1 MSGSLLLIAAVWLV
15 LLAPLLL
22 RNQKPVRRTAQAL
35 SETRVLHRGGST
47 LKAKRKLKP
56 AEGLYM
62 SSDDDELELVDAE
75 PEYVL
80 LEDEDSVVGTKSGKP
95 RGLRALMNAKGSERS
110 ADSKGNERS
119 ADAEVVDG
127 EVVDAE
133 MVDAEVVDAEAAD
146 AEAKTTEA
154 TEQTAANAD
163 ESDAADKGSGR
174 GAEKGSEKVVAA
186 ASAGSAVRYTAQ
198 DEMDTGEFSP
208 VKKAEL
214 SADAAAAGAESA
226 KSSESAESA
235 ESSESSDSS
244 DSTEHAE
251 QSEEQSARQAAY
263 AAVPTEYVRG
273 GDVKASPDLV
283 DHVDEAPT
291 GKNLDIL
298 EDSDELSEADLQY
311 LASRRGR
318 GVYDPV
324 ASARLARERQNRR
337 KKVLLVLLAL
347 CALTFGASLALG
359 SGVWLTFVAMVAFT
373 AFYLVMLRRQAIEER
388 ELRHRR
394 LVRMRRARL
403 GVRNTEDDELG
414 VPDRLIR
421 PGAVILETDENDP
434 AFSNLEYADGSDFFD
449 VPGGA
454 SDAGAPSA
462 SAADE
467 EYLDPR
473 SGIRAV

>member
-62 SSDDDELELVDAE
+62 SSDDEELELVDAE

-80 LEDEDSVVGTKSGKP
+80 LEDEDSVSDAKSGNA
-95 RGLRALMNAKGSERS
+95 RGLRALMTTKDSDEQNKGSRGAE
-110 ADSKGNERS
+110 ATEIVDG
-119 ADAEVVDG
+119 EVVDG

-133 MVDAEVVDAEAAD
+133 VAD
-146 AEAKTTEA
+146 AQAE
-154 TEQTAANAD
+154 
-163 ESDAADKGSGR
+163 DAAEGESNETSG
-174 GAEKGSEKVVAA
+174 ESSEKVVAA
-186 ASAGSAVRYTAQ
+186 AAAGSAVRYTAQ

-208 VKKAEL
+208 VKKAQM
-214 SADAAAAGAESA
+214 
-226 KSSESAESA
+226 SAETA
-235 ESSESSDSS
+235 DVADERTEEAG
-244 DSTEHAE
+244 STEQAQQSEDQAE
-251 QSEEQSARQAAY
+251 EQVEEQAEEQSARQAAY
-263 AAVPTEYVRG
+263 AAVPTEYLRG
-273 GDVKASPDLV
+273 GDVKASPELV
-283 DHVDEAPT
+283 DPVDAAPA
-291 GKNLDIL
+291 GKSLDIL
-298 EDSDELSEADLQY
+298 EDSDELSEADLKY

-347 CALTFGASLALG
+347 CALSFGASLALG
-359 SGVWLTFVAMVAFT
+359 GGVWLTFVAMVAFT

-434 AFSNLEYADGSDFFD
+434 AFSNLEYADGSNFFD
-449 VPGGA
+449 LP
-454 SDAGAPSA
+454 SQDTDANAPSA
-462 SAADE
+462 TDADD
-467 EYLDPR
+467 EYIDPR

>member
-62 SSDDDELELVDAE
+62 SSDDEELELVDAE

-80 LEDEDSVVGTKSGKP
+80 LEDEDSTAGATSDKP
-95 RGLRALMNAKGSERS
+95 RGLRALMSTKGSERGE
-110 ADSKGNERS
+110 DSKRS
-119 ADAEVVDG
+119 EDREDSVDAEVVDG

-133 MVDAEVVDAEAAD
+133 VEEAD
-146 AEAKTTEA
+146 PVEAEAKSTETTEQA
-154 TEQTAANAD
+154 AANAD
-163 ESDAADKGSGR
+163 GSEAAD
-174 GAEKGSEKVVAA
+174 EGSEQVVAA
-186 ASAGSAVRYTAQ
+186 ASTGSAVRYTAQ

-214 SADAAAAGAESA
+214 SADAVEAGAESA
-226 KSSESAESA
+226 ESAD
-235 ESSESSDSS
+235 SSDAS
-244 DSTEHAE
+244 DSTESAE
-251 QSEEQSARQAAY
+251 PAEEQSARQAAY

-283 DHVDEAPT
+283 DHVDAAPE

-298 EDSDELSEADLQY
+298 EESDELSEADLKY
-311 LASRRGR
+311 LAARRGR

-347 CALTFGASLALG
+347 CVLTFGASLALG

-421 PGAVILETDENDP
+421 PGAVILETDEDDP

-449 VPGGA
+449 LPGGGP
-454 SDAGAPSA
+454 DTNGPSA
-462 SAADE
+462 SGSDK
-467 EYLDPR
+467 EYIDPR

>member
-133 MVDAEVVDAEAAD
+133 VVDAEVVDAEAAD

-154 TEQTAANAD
+154 TEQTAATTDDA
-163 ESDAADKGSGR
+163 DAAD
-174 GAEKGSEKVVAA
+174 EGSEKVVAA
-186 ASAGSAVRYTAQ
+186 ASTSSAVRYTAQ

-208 VKKAEL
+208 IKKAEM

-226 KSSESAESA
+226 KSAKSS
-235 ESSESSDSS
+235 ESSEPSDSS

>member
-47 LKAKRKLKP
+47 LRAKRKLKP

-62 SSDDDELELVDAE
+62 SSDDEELELVDAE

-80 LEDEDSVVGTKSGKP
+80 LEDEDSAVGATSDKP
-95 RGLRALMNAKGSERS
+95 RGLRALMTTKGSERS
-110 ADSKGNERS
+110 EDSKRS
-119 ADAEVVDG
+119 EDREDSVDAEVVDG

-133 MVDAEVVDAEAAD
+133 VEEADPVD

-154 TEQTAANAD
+154 TEQAAATADNA
-163 ESDAADKGSGR
+163 DAAD
-174 GAEKGSEKVVAA
+174 EGSEKVVAA
-186 ASAGSAVRYTAQ
+186 ASTGSAVRYTAQ

-214 SADAAAAGAESA
+214 SADAVEAGAESA
-226 KSSESAESA
+226 ESA
-235 ESSESSDSS
+235 DSS
-244 DSTEHAE
+244 DSTESAE
-251 QSEEQSARQAAY
+251 PTEEQSARQAAY

-283 DHVDEAPT
+283 DHVDAAPE

-298 EDSDELSEADLQY
+298 EESDELSEADLKY
-311 LASRRGR
+311 LAARRGR

-347 CALTFGASLALG
+347 CVLTFGASLALG

-421 PGAVILETDENDP
+421 PGAVILETDEDDP

-449 VPGGA
+449 LPGGGP
-454 SDAGAPSA
+454 DTNGPSA
-462 SAADE
+462 SSSDE
-467 EYLDPR
+467 EYIDPR

>member
-47 LKAKRKLKP
+47 LRAKRKLKP

-62 SSDDDELELVDAE
+62 SSDDEALELVDAE

-80 LEDEDSVVGTKSGKP
+80 LEDEDSAVGATSDKP
-95 RGLRALMNAKGSERS
+95 RGLRALMTTKGSERS
-110 ADSKGNERS
+110 EDSKRS
-119 ADAEVVDG
+119 EDREDSVDAEFVDG

-133 MVDAEVVDAEAAD
+133 VEEADPVD

-154 TEQTAANAD
+154 TEQAAATADNA
-163 ESDAADKGSGR
+163 DAAD
-174 GAEKGSEKVVAA
+174 EGSEKVVAA
-186 ASAGSAVRYTAQ
+186 ASTGSAVRYTAQ

-214 SADAAAAGAESA
+214 SADAVEAGAESA
-226 KSSESAESA
+226 ESA
-235 ESSESSDSS
+235 DSS
-244 DSTEHAE
+244 DSTESAE
-251 QSEEQSARQAAY
+251 PTEEQSARQAAY

-283 DHVDEAPT
+283 DHVDAAPE

-298 EDSDELSEADLQY
+298 EESDELSEADLKY
-311 LASRRGR
+311 LAARRGR

-421 PGAVILETDENDP
+421 PGAVILETDEDDP

-449 VPGGA
+449 LPGGGP
-454 SDAGAPSA
+454 DTNGPSA
-462 SAADE
+462 SGSDE
-467 EYLDPR
+467 EYIDPR

>member
-110 ADSKGNERS
+110 ADSKGNEHS

-133 MVDAEVVDAEAAD
+133 VVDAEVVDAEAAD

-226 KSSESAESA
+226 KSSESSA
-235 ESSESSDSS
+235 SS

-421 PGAVILETDENDP
+421 PGAVILETDEDDP

-449 VPGGA
+449 VPGGG

>member
-62 SSDDDELELVDAE
+62 SSDDEELELVDAE

-80 LEDEDSVVGTKSGKP
+80 LEDEDSTAGATSDKP
-95 RGLRALMNAKGSERS
+95 RGLRALMTTKGSERS
-110 ADSKGNERS
+110 EDSARNEEAD
-119 ADAEVVDG
+119 VVDG

-133 MVDAEVVDAEAAD
+133 EFDAEA
-146 AEAKTTEA
+146 TSTEA
-154 TEQTAANAD
+154 TEQAAATTD
-163 ESDAADKGSGR
+163 DADAAD
-174 GAEKGSEKVVAA
+174 EGSEKVVAA
-186 ASAGSAVRYTAQ
+186 ASTSSAVRYTAQ

-208 VKKAEL
+208 IKKAEM
-214 SADAAAAGAESA
+214 SADAADTGAEA
-226 KSSESAESA
+226 T
-235 ESSESSDSS
+235 ESSESSNS
-244 DSTEHAE
+244 DESTERAE
-251 QSEEQSARQAAY
+251 QNEKQSARQAAY

-283 DHVDEAPT
+283 DHVDAPPAD
-291 GKNLDIL
+291 KSLDIL
-298 EDSDELSEADLQY
+298 EESDELSEADLKY
-311 LASRRGR
+311 LAARRGR

-421 PGAVILETDENDP
+421 PGAVILETDEDDP

-449 VPGGA
+449 LPGRGT
-454 SDAGAPSA
+454 DTNGPSA
-462 SAADE
+462 SGSDE
-467 EYLDPR
+467 EYIDPR

>member
-62 SSDDDELELVDAE
+62 SSDDEELELVDAE

-80 LEDEDSVVGTKSGKP
+80 LEDEDSVSDAKSGNA
-95 RGLRALMNAKGSERS
+95 RGLRALMTTKDSDEQNKGS
-110 ADSKGNERS
+110 KGAE
-119 ADAEVVDG
+119 ATEIVDGEVVDG

-133 MVDAEVVDAEAAD
+133 VAD
-146 AEAKTTEA
+146 AEATDAEA
-154 TEQTAANAD
+154 TDAQAE
-163 ESDAADKGSGR
+163 DAAEGESNETFG
-174 GAEKGSEKVVAA
+174 ESSEKVVAA
-186 ASAGSAVRYTAQ
+186 AAAGSAVRYTAQ

-208 VKKAEL
+208 VKKAQM
-214 SADAAAAGAESA
+214 
-226 KSSESAESA
+226 SAETADVAA
-235 ESSESSDSS
+235 EHTEEAGPTEQAQQSEDQ
-244 DSTEHAE
+244 AE
-251 QSEEQSARQAAY
+251 EQVEEQAEEQSARQAAY
-263 AAVPTEYVRG
+263 AAVPTEYLRG
-273 GDVKASPDLV
+273 GDVKASPELV
-283 DHVDEAPT
+283 DHVDAAPA
-291 GKNLDIL
+291 GKSLDIL
-298 EDSDELSEADLQY
+298 EDSDELSEADLKY

-347 CALTFGASLALG
+347 CALSFGASLALG
-359 SGVWLTFVAMVAFT
+359 GGVWLTFVAMVAFT

-434 AFSNLEYADGSDFFD
+434 AFSNLEYADGSNFFD
-449 VPGGA
+449 LP
-454 SDAGAPSA
+454 SQDTDANAPSA
-462 SAADE
+462 TDADD
-467 EYLDPR
+467 EYIDPR

>member
-62 SSDDDELELVDAE
+62 SSDDEELELVDAE

-80 LEDEDSVVGTKSGKP
+80 LEDEDSAVGATSDKP
-95 RGLRALMNAKGSERS
+95 RGLRALMTTKGSERS
-110 ADSKGNERS
+110 EDSKRS
-119 ADAEVVDG
+119 EDREDSVDAEVVDG

-133 MVDAEVVDAEAAD
+133 VEEADPVD

-154 TEQTAANAD
+154 TEQAAATADNAEATD
-163 ESDAADKGSGR
+163 E
-174 GAEKGSEKVVAA
+174 GSEKVVAA
-186 ASAGSAVRYTAQ
+186 ASTGSAVRYTAQ

-214 SADAAAAGAESA
+214 SADAVEAGAESA
-226 KSSESAESA
+226 ESA
-235 ESSESSDSS
+235 DSS
-244 DSTEHAE
+244 DSTESAE
-251 QSEEQSARQAAY
+251 PTEEQSARQAAY

-283 DHVDEAPT
+283 DHVDAAPE

-298 EDSDELSEADLQY
+298 EESDELSEADLKY
-311 LASRRGR
+311 LAARRGR

-347 CALTFGASLALG
+347 CVLTFGASLALG

-421 PGAVILETDENDP
+421 PGAVILETDEDDP

-449 VPGGA
+449 LPGGGP
-454 SDAGAPSA
+454 DTNGPSA
-462 SAADE
+462 SSSDE
-467 EYLDPR
+467 EYIDPR

>member
-47 LKAKRKLKP
+47 LRAKRKLKP

-62 SSDDDELELVDAE
+62 SSDDEELELVDAE

-80 LEDEDSVVGTKSGKP
+80 LEDEDSTAGATSDKP
-95 RGLRALMNAKGSERS
+95 RGLRALMSTKGSERGE
-110 ADSKGNERS
+110 DSKRS
-119 ADAEVVDG
+119 EDREDSVDAEVVDG

-133 MVDAEVVDAEAAD
+133 VEEAD
-146 AEAKTTEA
+146 PVEAEAKSTETTEQA
-154 TEQTAANAD
+154 AANAD
-163 ESDAADKGSGR
+163 GSEAAD
-174 GAEKGSEKVVAA
+174 EGSEQVVAA
-186 ASAGSAVRYTAQ
+186 ASTGSAVRYTAQ

-214 SADAAAAGAESA
+214 SADAVEAGAESA
-226 KSSESAESA
+226 ESAD
-235 ESSESSDSS
+235 SSDAS
-244 DSTEHAE
+244 DSTESAE
-251 QSEEQSARQAAY
+251 PAEEQSARQAAY

-283 DHVDEAPT
+283 DHVDAAPE

-298 EDSDELSEADLQY
+298 EESDELSEADLKY
-311 LASRRGR
+311 LAARRGR

-347 CALTFGASLALG
+347 CVLTFGASLALG

-421 PGAVILETDENDP
+421 PGAVILETDEDDP

-449 VPGGA
+449 LPGGGP
-454 SDAGAPSA
+454 DTNGPSA
-462 SAADE
+462 SGSDE
-467 EYLDPR
+467 EYIDPR

>member
-62 SSDDDELELVDAE
+62 SSDDEELELVDAE

-80 LEDEDSVVGTKSGKP
+80 LEDEDSTAGATSDKP
-95 RGLRALMNAKGSERS
+95 RGLRALMTTKGSERS
-110 ADSKGNERS
+110 EDSARNEEAD
-119 ADAEVVDG
+119 VVDG

-133 MVDAEVVDAEAAD
+133 EFDAEA
-146 AEAKTTEA
+146 TSTEA
-154 TEQTAANAD
+154 TEQAAATTD
-163 ESDAADKGSGR
+163 DADAAD
-174 GAEKGSEKVVAA
+174 EGSEKVVAA
-186 ASAGSAVRYTAQ
+186 ASTSSAVRYTAQ

-208 VKKAEL
+208 IKKAEM
-214 SADAAAAGAESA
+214 SADAADTGAEA
-226 KSSESAESA
+226 T
-235 ESSESSDSS
+235 ESSESSNS
-244 DSTEHAE
+244 DESTEHVE
-251 QSEEQSARQAAY
+251 QNEKQSARQAAY

-283 DHVDEAPT
+283 DHVDAPPAD
-291 GKNLDIL
+291 KSLDIL
-298 EDSDELSEADLQY
+298 EESDELSEADLKY
-311 LASRRGR
+311 LAARRGR

-421 PGAVILETDENDP
+421 PGAVILETDEDDP

-449 VPGGA
+449 LPGRGT
-454 SDAGAPSA
+454 DTNGPSA
-462 SAADE
+462 SGSDE
-467 EYLDPR
+467 EYIDPR

>member
-80 LEDEDSVVGTKSGKP
+80 LEDEDSAAGAKSGKP
-95 RGLRALMNAKGSERS
+95 RGLRALMNTKGSERS
-110 ADSKGNERS
+110 EDSV
-119 ADAEVVDG
+119 DAEVVDG
-127 EVVDAE
+127 EVVDAEMVDAE

-146 AEAKTTEA
+146 AEAVDAKANTAEA
-154 TEQTAANAD
+154 TEQTDANGD
-163 ESDAADKGSGR
+163 GSDAADKGSGR
-174 GAEKGSEKVVAA
+174 GAEKVSEKVVAA

-208 VKKAEL
+208 VKKAEM
-214 SADAAAAGAESA
+214 
-226 KSSESAESA
+226 SAESSG
-235 ESSESSDSS
+235 SSESSDSS

-347 CALTFGASLALG
+347 CVLTFGASLALG

-421 PGAVILETDENDP
+421 PGAVILEIDEDDP

-449 VPGGA
+449 VPGGG

>member
-62 SSDDDELELVDAE
+62 SSDDEELELVDAE

-80 LEDEDSVVGTKSGKP
+80 LEDEDSAAGAKSGKA
-95 RGLRALMNAKGSERS
+95 RGLRALMSTK
-110 ADSKGNERS
+110 DNERS
-119 ADAEVVDG
+119 EDSESEDVVDAEVVDG
-127 EVVDAE
+127 EVVDG
-133 MVDAEVVDAEAAD
+133 EVVDAKAADTQAEGATNAEAAS
-146 AEAKTTEA
+146 E
-154 TEQTAANAD
+154 N
-163 ESDAADKGSGR
+163 
-174 GAEKGSEKVVAA
+174 SEKVVAA

-208 VKKAEL
+208 VKKAQMN
-214 SADAAAAGAESA
+214 ADAAEEDAETT
-226 KSSESAESA
+226 ETT
-235 ESSESSDSS
+235 ESSDFTESS
-244 DSTEHAE
+244 DSTEHNADNGQTGQTEEQAE
-251 QSEEQSARQAAY
+251 KKSKKQSARQAAY
-263 AAVPTEYVRG
+263 AAVPTEYMRG

-283 DHVDEAPT
+283 DHVDAAPA
-291 GKNLDIL
+291 GKSLDIL
-298 EDSDELSEADLQY
+298 EESDELSEADLKY

-359 SGVWLTFVAMVAFT
+359 NGVWLTFVAMVAFT

-421 PGAVILETDENDP
+421 PGAVILEADENDP

-449 VPGGA
+449 LPGGGP
-454 SDAGAPSA
+454 DTNAPSA
-462 SAADE
+462 TDADE
-467 EYLDPR
+467 EYIDPR

>member
-47 LKAKRKLKP
+47 LRAKRKLKP

-62 SSDDDELELVDAE
+62 SSDDKELELVDAE

-80 LEDEDSVVGTKSGKP
+80 LEDEDSAVGATSDKP
-95 RGLRALMNAKGSERS
+95 RGLRALMTTKGSERS
-110 ADSKGNERS
+110 EDSKRS
-119 ADAEVVDG
+119 EDREDSVDAEVVDG

-133 MVDAEVVDAEAAD
+133 VEEADPVDAEV
-146 AEAKTTEA
+146 KTTEA
-154 TEQTAANAD
+154 TEQAAATADNAEATD
-163 ESDAADKGSGR
+163 E
-174 GAEKGSEKVVAA
+174 GSEKVVPA
-186 ASAGSAVRYTAQ
+186 ASTGSAVRYTAQ

-214 SADAAAAGAESA
+214 SADAVEAG
-226 KSSESAESA
+226 AESA
-235 ESSESSDSS
+235 ESSDASDSS
-244 DSTEHAE
+244 DSTESAE
-251 QSEEQSARQAAY
+251 PAEEQSARQAAY

-283 DHVDEAPT
+283 DHVDAAPE

-298 EDSDELSEADLQY
+298 EESDELSEADLKY
-311 LASRRGR
+311 LAARRGR

-421 PGAVILETDENDP
+421 PGAVILETDEDDP

-449 VPGGA
+449 LPGGGP
-454 SDAGAPSA
+454 DTNGLSA
-462 SAADE
+462 SSSDE
-467 EYLDPR
+467 KYIDPR

>member
-80 LEDEDSVVGTKSGKP
+80 LEDEDSAAGAKSGKP
-95 RGLRALMNAKGSERS
+95 RGLRALMNTKGSERS
-110 ADSKGNERS
+110 EDSV
-119 ADAEVVDG
+119 DAEVVDG

-146 AEAKTTEA
+146 AKAKTAEA
-154 TEQTAANAD
+154 TEQTDANGD
-163 ESDAADKGSGR
+163 GSDAADKGSGR
-174 GAEKGSEKVVAA
+174 GAEKVSEKVVAA

-208 VKKAEL
+208 VKKAEM
-214 SADAAAAGAESA
+214 
-226 KSSESAESA
+226 SAESA
-235 ESSESSDSS
+235 ESSRSSESSDSS

-421 PGAVILETDENDP
+421 PGAVILETDEDDP

-449 VPGGA
+449 VPGGG

>member
-62 SSDDDELELVDAE
+62 SSDDEELELVDAE

-80 LEDEDSVVGTKSGKP
+80 LEDEDSTAGATSDKP
-95 RGLRALMNAKGSERS
+95 RGLRALMTTKGSERS
-110 ADSKGNERS
+110 EDSKHSERS
-119 ADAEVVDG
+119 EGSEDAEVVDG
-127 EVVDAE
+127 
-133 MVDAEVVDAEAAD
+133 EVVDAEAAD

-154 TEQTAANAD
+154 TSTEAPEQAAATTD
-163 ESDAADKGSGR
+163 DADAAD
-174 GAEKGSEKVVAA
+174 EGSEKVVAA
-186 ASAGSAVRYTAQ
+186 ASTSSAVRYTAQ

-208 VKKAEL
+208 IKTAEM
-214 SADAAAAGAESA
+214 SAEAAETGAEA
-226 KSSESAESA
+226 TK
-235 ESSESSDSS
+235 SSDS
-244 DSTEHAE
+244 DESTERAE
-251 QSEEQSARQAAY
+251 QNEEQSTRQAAY
-263 AAVPTEYVRG
+263 AAVPTEYLRG

-283 DHVDEAPT
+283 DHVDAPPAD
-291 GKNLDIL
+291 KSLDIL
-298 EDSDELSEADLQY
+298 EESDELSEADLNY
-311 LASRRGR
+311 LAARRGR

-421 PGAVILETDENDP
+421 PGAVILETDEDDP

-449 VPGGA
+449 LPGGGP
-454 SDAGAPSA
+454 DTNGPSA
-462 SAADE
+462 SGSDE
-467 EYLDPR
+467 EYIDPR

>member
-62 SSDDDELELVDAE
+62 SSDDEDLELVDAE

-80 LEDEDSVVGTKSGKP
+80 LEDEDSPASEKSGKP
-95 RGLRALMNAKGSERS
+95 RGLRALMTTK
-110 ADSKGNERS
+110 DSKDSEDSARNEE
-119 ADAEVVDG
+119 AEVVDG

-133 MVDAEVVDAEAAD
+133 ELDAETAS
-146 AEAKTTEA
+146 TEA
-154 TEQTAANAD
+154 PEQTAATTDDA
-163 ESDAADKGSGR
+163 DAADEGSD
-174 GAEKGSEKVVAA
+174 KVVAA
-186 ASAGSAVRYTAQ
+186 ASTGNAVRYTAQ

-208 VKKAEL
+208 IKKAEM
-214 SADAAAAGAESA
+214 SADAAETGAEST
-226 KSSESAESA
+226 K
-235 ESSESSDSS
+235 SSDS
-244 DSTEHAE
+244 DESTEHVE
-251 QSEEQSARQAAY
+251 QNQEQSARQAAY

-283 DHVDEAPT
+283 DHVDAPPAD
-291 GKNLDIL
+291 KSLDIL
-298 EDSDELSEADLQY
+298 EDSDELSEADLKY

-414 VPDRLIR
+414 VPDRLVR
-421 PGAVILETDENDP
+421 PGAVILETDEDDP

-449 VPGGA
+449 VPGGD
-454 SDAGAPSA
+454 SDAGAA
-462 SAADE
+462 SATGADE

>member
-62 SSDDDELELVDAE
+62 SSDDEELELVDAE

-80 LEDEDSVVGTKSGKP
+80 LEDEDSTAGATSDKP
-95 RGLRALMNAKGSERS
+95 RGLRALMSTKGSERGE
-110 ADSKGNERS
+110 DSKRS
-119 ADAEVVDG
+119 EDREDSVDAEVVDG

-133 MVDAEVVDAEAAD
+133 VEEAD
-146 AEAKTTEA
+146 PVEAEAKSTETTEQA
-154 TEQTAANAD
+154 AANAD
-163 ESDAADKGSGR
+163 GSEAAD
-174 GAEKGSEKVVAA
+174 EGSEQVVAA
-186 ASAGSAVRYTAQ
+186 ASTGSAVRYTAQ

-214 SADAAAAGAESA
+214 SADAVEAGAESA
-226 KSSESAESA
+226 ESAD
-235 ESSESSDSS
+235 SSDAS
-244 DSTEHAE
+244 DSTESAE
-251 QSEEQSARQAAY
+251 PAEEQSARQAAY
-263 AAVPTEYVRG
+263 AAVPTGYVRG

-283 DHVDEAPT
+283 DHVDAAPE

-298 EDSDELSEADLQY
+298 EESDELSEADLKY
-311 LASRRGR
+311 LAARRGR

-347 CALTFGASLALG
+347 CVLTFGASLALG

-421 PGAVILETDENDP
+421 PGAVILETDEDDP

-449 VPGGA
+449 LPGGGP
-454 SDAGAPSA
+454 DTNGPSA
-462 SAADE
+462 SGSDE
-467 EYLDPR
+467 EYIDPR

>member
-80 LEDEDSVVGTKSGKP
+80 LEDEDSAAGAKSGKP
-95 RGLRALMNAKGSERS
+95 RGLRALMNTKGSERS
-110 ADSKGNERS
+110 EDSV
-119 ADAEVVDG
+119 DAEVVDG

-133 MVDAEVVDAEAAD
+133 MVDTEVVDAEAAD
-146 AEAKTTEA
+146 AEAVDAKAKTAEA
-154 TEQTAANAD
+154 TEQTDANGD
-163 ESDAADKGSGR
+163 GSDAADKGSGR
-174 GAEKGSEKVVAA
+174 GAEKVSEKVVAA

-208 VKKAEL
+208 VKKAEM
-214 SADAAAAGAESA
+214 
-226 KSSESAESA
+226 SAESA
-235 ESSESSDSS
+235 ESSGSSESSDSS

-421 PGAVILETDENDP
+421 PGAVILETDEDDP

-449 VPGGA
+449 VPGGG

>member
-80 LEDEDSVVGTKSGKP
+80 LEDEDSAAGAKSGKP
-95 RGLRALMNAKGSERS
+95 RGLRALMNTKGSERS
-110 ADSKGNERS
+110 EDSV
-119 ADAEVVDG
+119 DAEVVDG
-127 EVVDAE
+127 EVVDTE
-133 MVDAEVVDAEAAD
+133 MVDAEVVDAEAVD
-146 AEAKTTEA
+146 AKAKTAEA
-154 TEQTAANAD
+154 TEQTDANGD
-163 ESDAADKGSGR
+163 GSDAADKGSGR
-174 GAEKGSEKVVAA
+174 GAEKVSEKVVAA

-208 VKKAEL
+208 VKKAEM
-214 SADAAAAGAESA
+214 
-226 KSSESAESA
+226 SAESA
-235 ESSESSDSS
+235 ESSRSSESSDSS

-421 PGAVILETDENDP
+421 PGAVILETDEDDP

-449 VPGGA
+449 VPGGG

>member
-62 SSDDDELELVDAE
+62 SSDDEELELVDAE

-80 LEDEDSVVGTKSGKP
+80 LEDEDSTAGATSDKP
-95 RGLRALMNAKGSERS
+95 RGLRALMTTKGSERS
-110 ADSKGNERS
+110 E
-119 ADAEVVDG
+119 DAEVVDG

-133 MVDAEVVDAEAAD
+133 AVDGEVVDAEAVD
-146 AEAKTTEA
+146 AEAQTTEATSTEA
-154 TEQTAANAD
+154 TEQATATTDDA
-163 ESDAADKGSGR
+163 DAAD
-174 GAEKGSEKVVAA
+174 EGSEKVVAA
-186 ASAGSAVRYTAQ
+186 ASTSSAVRYTAQ

-208 VKKAEL
+208 IKKAEM
-214 SADAAAAGAESA
+214 
-226 KSSESAESA
+226 SAEA
-235 ESSESSDSS
+235 TESSESSYSEE
-244 DSTEHAE
+244 STERAE
-251 QSEEQSARQAAY
+251 QNEKQSARQAAY

-283 DHVDEAPT
+283 DHIDAPPAD
-291 GKNLDIL
+291 KSLDIL
-298 EDSDELSEADLQY
+298 EESDELSEADLKY
-311 LASRRGR
+311 LAARRGR

-421 PGAVILETDENDP
+421 PGAVILETDEDDP

-449 VPGGA
+449 LPGGGT
-454 SDAGAPSA
+454 DTNGPSA
-462 SAADE
+462 SGSDE
-467 EYLDPR
+467 EYIDPR

>member
-62 SSDDDELELVDAE
+62 SSDDEELELVDAE

-80 LEDEDSVVGTKSGKP
+80 LEDEDSAVGATSDKP
-95 RGLRALMNAKGSERS
+95 RGLRALMTTKGSERS
-110 ADSKGNERS
+110 EDSKRS
-119 ADAEVVDG
+119 EDREDSVDAEVVDG

-133 MVDAEVVDAEAAD
+133 VEEADPVDAEV
-146 AEAKTTEA
+146 KTTEA
-154 TEQTAANAD
+154 TEQAAATADNAEATD
-163 ESDAADKGSGR
+163 E
-174 GAEKGSEKVVAA
+174 GSEKVVPA
-186 ASAGSAVRYTAQ
+186 ASTGSAVRYTAQ

-214 SADAAAAGAESA
+214 SADAVEAG
-226 KSSESAESA
+226 AESA
-235 ESSESSDSS
+235 ESSDASDSS
-244 DSTEHAE
+244 DSTESAE
-251 QSEEQSARQAAY
+251 PAEEQSARQAAY

-283 DHVDEAPT
+283 DHVDAAPE

-298 EDSDELSEADLQY
+298 EESDELSEADLKY
-311 LASRRGR
+311 LAARRGR

-421 PGAVILETDENDP
+421 PGAVILETDEDDP

-449 VPGGA
+449 LPGGGP
-454 SDAGAPSA
+454 DTNGPSA
-462 SAADE
+462 SSSDE
-467 EYLDPR
+467 KYIDPR

>member
-62 SSDDDELELVDAE
+62 SSDDEELELVDAE

-80 LEDEDSVVGTKSGKP
+80 LEDEDSAAGAKSGKA
-95 RGLRALMNAKGSERS
+95 RGLRALMSTK
-110 ADSKGNERS
+110 DNERS
-119 ADAEVVDG
+119 EGSESEDVVDAEVVDG
-127 EVVDAE
+127 EVVDGEA
-133 MVDAEVVDAEAAD
+133 VDAKAADTQAEGATKTEAAS
-146 AEAKTTEA
+146 E
-154 TEQTAANAD
+154 N
-163 ESDAADKGSGR
+163 
-174 GAEKGSEKVVAA
+174 SEKVVAT

-208 VKKAEL
+208 VKKAQMN
-214 SADAAAAGAESA
+214 ADAAEVDAATTETADST
-226 KSSESAESA
+226 
-235 ESSESSDSS
+235 ESSESNESS
-244 DSTEHAE
+244 DTTEHNADNGQTEQTEEQAE
-251 QSEEQSARQAAY
+251 KKSEKQSARQAAY
-263 AAVPTEYVRG
+263 AAVPTEYMRG

-283 DHVDEAPT
+283 DHVDAAPA
-291 GKNLDIL
+291 GKSLDIL
-298 EDSDELSEADLQY
+298 EESDELSEADLKY

-359 SGVWLTFVAMVAFT
+359 NGVWLTFVAMVAFT

-421 PGAVILETDENDP
+421 PGAVILEADENDP

-449 VPGGA
+449 LPGGGP
-454 SDAGAPSA
+454 DTNAPSA
-462 SAADE
+462 TDADE
-467 EYLDPR
+467 EYIDPR

>member
-62 SSDDDELELVDAE
+62 SSDDEELELVDAE

-80 LEDEDSVVGTKSGKP
+80 LEDEDSTAGATSDKP
-95 RGLRALMNAKGSERS
+95 RGLRALMTTKGSERS
-110 ADSKGNERS
+110 EDSKHSERS
-119 ADAEVVDG
+119 EGSEDAEVVDG
-127 EVVDAE
+127 
-133 MVDAEVVDAEAAD
+133 EVVDAEAAD

-154 TEQTAANAD
+154 TSTEAPEQAAATTD
-163 ESDAADKGSGR
+163 DADAAD
-174 GAEKGSEKVVAA
+174 EGSEKVVAA
-186 ASAGSAVRYTAQ
+186 ASTSSAVRYTAQ

-208 VKKAEL
+208 IKTAEM
-214 SADAAAAGAESA
+214 SAEAAETGAEA
-226 KSSESAESA
+226 TK
-235 ESSESSDSS
+235 SSDS
-244 DSTEHAE
+244 DESTERAE
-251 QSEEQSARQAAY
+251 QNEEQSTRQAAY
-263 AAVPTEYVRG
+263 AAVPTEYLRG

-283 DHVDEAPT
+283 DHVDAPPAD
-291 GKNLDIL
+291 KSLDIL
-298 EDSDELSEADLQY
+298 EESDELSEADLKY
-311 LASRRGR
+311 LAARRGR

-421 PGAVILETDENDP
+421 PGAVILETDEDDP

-449 VPGGA
+449 LPGGGP
-454 SDAGAPSA
+454 DTNGPSA
-462 SAADE
+462 SGSDE
-467 EYLDPR
+467 EYIDPR

>member
-62 SSDDDELELVDAE
+62 SSDDEELELVDAE

-80 LEDEDSVVGTKSGKP
+80 LEDEDSTAGATSDKP
-95 RGLRALMNAKGSERS
+95 RGLRALMTTKGSERGEGS
-110 ADSKGNERS
+110 E
-119 ADAEVVDG
+119 DAEVVDG

-133 MVDAEVVDAEAAD
+133 AAD
-146 AEAKTTEA
+146 AEAKISEATSTEA
-154 TEQTAANAD
+154 TEQATATTDDA
-163 ESDAADKGSGR
+163 DAAD
-174 GAEKGSEKVVAA
+174 EGSEKVVAA
-186 ASAGSAVRYTAQ
+186 ASTSSAVRYTAQ

-208 VKKAEL
+208 IKKAEM
-214 SADAAAAGAESA
+214 
-226 KSSESAESA
+226 SAEATESS
-235 ESSESSDSS
+235 ESSESSDSEG
-244 DSTEHAE
+244 STERAE
-251 QSEEQSARQAAY
+251 QNEEQSARQAAY

-283 DHVDEAPT
+283 DHVDAPPAD
-291 GKNLDIL
+291 KSLDIL
-298 EDSDELSEADLQY
+298 EESDELSEADLKY
-311 LASRRGR
+311 LAARRGR

-421 PGAVILETDENDP
+421 PGAVILETDEDDP

-449 VPGGA
+449 LPGGGT
-454 SDAGAPSA
+454 DTNGPSA
-462 SAADE
+462 SGSDE
-467 EYLDPR
+467 EYIDPR

>member
-47 LKAKRKLKP
+47 LRAKRKLKP

-62 SSDDDELELVDAE
+62 SSDDEELELVDAE

-80 LEDEDSVVGTKSGKP
+80 LEDEDSAVGATSDKP
-95 RGLRALMNAKGSERS
+95 RGLRALMTTKGSERS
-110 ADSKGNERS
+110 EDSKRS
-119 ADAEVVDG
+119 EDREDSVDAEVVDG

-133 MVDAEVVDAEAAD
+133 VEEADPVD

-154 TEQTAANAD
+154 TEQAAATADNAEATD
-163 ESDAADKGSGR
+163 EC
-174 GAEKGSEKVVAA
+174 SEKVVAA
-186 ASAGSAVRYTAQ
+186 ASTGSAVRYTAQ

-214 SADAAAAGAESA
+214 SADAVEAGAESA
-226 KSSESAESA
+226 ESA
-235 ESSESSDSS
+235 DSS
-244 DSTEHAE
+244 DSTESAE
-251 QSEEQSARQAAY
+251 PTEEQSARQAAY

-283 DHVDEAPT
+283 DHVDAAPE

-298 EDSDELSEADLQY
+298 EESDELSEADLKY
-311 LASRRGR
+311 LAARRGR

-421 PGAVILETDENDP
+421 PGAVILETDEDDP

-449 VPGGA
+449 LPGGGP
-454 SDAGAPSA
+454 DTNGPSA
-462 SAADE
+462 SGSDE
-467 EYLDPR
+467 EYIDPR

>member
-47 LKAKRKLKP
+47 LRAKRKLKP

-62 SSDDDELELVDAE
+62 SSDDEELELVDAE

-80 LEDEDSVVGTKSGKP
+80 LEDEDSAVGATSDKP
-95 RGLRALMNAKGSERS
+95 RGLRALMTTKGSERS
-110 ADSKGNERS
+110 EDSKRS
-119 ADAEVVDG
+119 EDREDSVDAEVVDG

-133 MVDAEVVDAEAAD
+133 VEEADPVD

-154 TEQTAANAD
+154 TEQAAATADNAEATD
-163 ESDAADKGSGR
+163 E
-174 GAEKGSEKVVAA
+174 GSEKVVAA
-186 ASAGSAVRYTAQ
+186 ASTGSAVRYTAQ

-214 SADAAAAGAESA
+214 SADAVEAGAESA
-226 KSSESAESA
+226 ESA
-235 ESSESSDSS
+235 DSS
-244 DSTEHAE
+244 DSTESAE
-251 QSEEQSARQAAY
+251 PTEEQSARQAAY

-283 DHVDEAPT
+283 DHVDAAPE

-298 EDSDELSEADLQY
+298 EESDELSEADLKY
-311 LASRRGR
+311 LAARRGR

-347 CALTFGASLALG
+347 CVLTFGASLALG

-421 PGAVILETDENDP
+421 PGAVILETDEDDP

-449 VPGGA
+449 LPGGGP
-454 SDAGAPSA
+454 DTNGPSA
-462 SAADE
+462 SGSDE
-467 EYLDPR
+467 EYIDPR

>member
-62 SSDDDELELVDAE
+62 SSDDEELELVDAE

-80 LEDEDSVVGTKSGKP
+80 LEDEDSTAGATSDKP
-95 RGLRALMNAKGSERS
+95 RGLRALMTTKGSERS
-110 ADSKGNERS
+110 E
-119 ADAEVVDG
+119 DAEVVDG

-133 MVDAEVVDAEAAD
+133 AAD
-146 AEAKTTEA
+146 AEAKISEATSTEA
-154 TEQTAANAD
+154 TEQAAATTD
-163 ESDAADKGSGR
+163 DADAAD
-174 GAEKGSEKVVAA
+174 EGSEKVVAA
-186 ASAGSAVRYTAQ
+186 ASTSSAVRYTAQ

-208 VKKAEL
+208 IKKAEM
-214 SADAAAAGAESA
+214 
-226 KSSESAESA
+226 SAEA
-235 ESSESSDSS
+235 TESSESSYSEE
-244 DSTEHAE
+244 STERAE
-251 QSEEQSARQAAY
+251 QNEKQSARQAAY

-283 DHVDEAPT
+283 DHIDAPPAD
-291 GKNLDIL
+291 KSLDIL
-298 EDSDELSEADLQY
+298 EESDELSEADLKY
-311 LASRRGR
+311 LAARRGR

-421 PGAVILETDENDP
+421 PGAVILETDEDDP

-449 VPGGA
+449 LPGGGT
-454 SDAGAPSA
+454 DTNGPSA
-462 SAADE
+462 SGSDE
-467 EYLDPR
+467 EYIDPR

>member
-47 LKAKRKLKP
+47 LRAKRKLKP

-62 SSDDDELELVDAE
+62 SSDDEELELVDAE

-80 LEDEDSVVGTKSGKP
+80 LEDEDSAVGATSDKP
-95 RGLRALMNAKGSERS
+95 RGLRALMTTKGSERS
-110 ADSKGNERS
+110 EDSKRS
-119 ADAEVVDG
+119 EDREDSVDAEVVDG

-133 MVDAEVVDAEAAD
+133 VEEADPVD

-154 TEQTAANAD
+154 TEQAAATADNAEATD
-163 ESDAADKGSGR
+163 E
-174 GAEKGSEKVVAA
+174 GSEKVVAA
-186 ASAGSAVRYTAQ
+186 ASTGSAVRYTAQ

-214 SADAAAAGAESA
+214 SADAVEAGAESA
-226 KSSESAESA
+226 ESA
-235 ESSESSDSS
+235 DSS
-244 DSTEHAE
+244 DSTESAE
-251 QSEEQSARQAAY
+251 PTEEQSARQAAY

-283 DHVDEAPT
+283 DHVDAAPE

-298 EDSDELSEADLQY
+298 EESDELSEADLKY
-311 LASRRGR
+311 LAARRGR

-421 PGAVILETDENDP
+421 PGAVILETDEDDP

-449 VPGGA
+449 LPGGGP
-454 SDAGAPSA
+454 DTNGPSA
-462 SAADE
+462 SGSDE
-467 EYLDPR
+467 EYIDPR

>member
-80 LEDEDSVVGTKSGKP
+80 LEDEDSAAGAKSGKP
-95 RGLRALMNAKGSERS
+95 RGLRALMNTKGSERS
-110 ADSKGNERS
+110 EDSV
-119 ADAEVVDG
+119 DAEVVDG
-127 EVVDAE
+127 EVVDAK

-146 AEAKTTEA
+146 AEAVDAKAKTAEA
-154 TEQTAANAD
+154 TEQTDANGD
-163 ESDAADKGSGR
+163 GSDAADKGSGR
-174 GAEKGSEKVVAA
+174 GAEKVSEKVVAA
-186 ASAGSAVRYTAQ
+186 ASASSAVRYTAQ

-208 VKKAEL
+208 VKKAEM
-214 SADAAAAGAESA
+214 
-226 KSSESAESA
+226 SAESA
-235 ESSESSDSS
+235 ESSGSSESSDSS

-283 DHVDEAPT
+283 GHVDEAPT

-421 PGAVILETDENDP
+421 PGAVILETDEDDP

-449 VPGGA
+449 VPGGG